1 MRLPASEVMYTNIK
15 HQVFTKKSSLTESD
29 QLSPIVYA
37 EDSGLGCFSHPFLN
51 CVYPLLINIVTE
63 FCLLNILLNIQCC
76 VNFGTKLAQ
85 VGGVWSGS
93 LV

>member
-1 MRLPASEVMYTNIK
+1 MHANTKQLA
-15 HQVFTKKSSLTESD
+15 FTENTPLTESD
-29 QLSPIVYA
+29 QLPPIVCA
-37 EDSGLGCFSHPFLN
+37 EDSGLGCFIHPNLN
-51 CVYPLLINIVTE
+51 GIYLLLINIVTE